1 MFSVEG
7 FGFRDALLLRM
18 WPWSRPEDAE
28 GLKGESWTCWDEKH
42 SVNPKKPTFL
52 KVLMVS
58 LPIYMAQKTYPFISS
73 LFSMVS
79 LWSSLQ
85 SKVFRAAGKPCKP

>member
-42 SVNPKKPTFL
+42 SVNPT
-52 KVLMVS
+52 
-58 LPIYMAQKTYPFISS
+58 YTAQKTYLFEGSYGFSTYIYGSKNLPFYKFLI
-73 LFSMVS
+73 
-79 LWSSLQ
+79 
-85 SKVFRAAGKPCKP
+85 